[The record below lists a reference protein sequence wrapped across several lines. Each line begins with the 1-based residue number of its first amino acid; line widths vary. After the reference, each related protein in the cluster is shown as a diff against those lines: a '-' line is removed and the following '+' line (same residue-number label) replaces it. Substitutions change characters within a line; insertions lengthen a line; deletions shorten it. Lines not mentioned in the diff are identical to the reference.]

1 MGKMGK
7 LLEVIDLK
15 KYHSP
20 RKEFLL
26 SKKRGDIR
34 AVDGVSLTISD
45 GETLG
50 LVGESGCGKSTLGRT
65 ILRLEE
71 PDSGSIIYRDT
82 DITGLKKNELKWFR
96 KEVQMVFQ
104 DPKASLDPRMI
115 AGNSVE
121 EGLIVHGMK
130 DEDERLEM
138 VEKLLQ
144 KVGLE
149 PDFMARYP
157 HELSGGQQQRI
168 GIARALALN
177 PRLIVADEP
186 VSALDVSVQAQILNL
201 LADLKKELGL
211 AYLFIAHNLLAIRY
225 ISDRVAIMYLGKLV
239 EISDKKDLFENP
251 LHPYTK
257 ALLSCLPG
265 KGNRILLKGEVPSPV
280 NPPCGCRFHP
290 RCQGRFDKCDKSEPD
305 WIEVEKGHFVMCY
318 LYS

>member
-1 MGKMGK
+1 MGK

-15 KYHSP
+15 KYYPP
-20 RKEFLL
+20 RQEFLL

-34 AVDGVSLTISD
+34 AVDGVSLRISD

-50 LVGESGCGKSTLGRT
+50 LAGESGCGKSTLGRT

-71 PDSGSIIYRDT
+71 PDSGNIVFRDT
-82 DITGLKKNELKWFR
+82 NIIGLKKNDLKWFR
-96 KEVQMVFQ
+96 KEAQMVFQ
-104 DPKASLDPRMI
+104 DPKASLDPRMT
-115 AGNSVE
+115 AGNSIE
-121 EGLIVHGMK
+121 EALIIHGMGA
-130 DEDERLEM
+130 EDERSDM

-149 PDFMARYP
+149 PDFMLRYP

-168 GIARALALN
+168 GIARALTVH
-177 PRLIVADEP
+177 PRLIIADEP
-186 VSALDVSVQAQILNL
+186 VSAFDVSVQAPILNL

-239 EISDKKDLFENP
+239 ELSDKKDLFEKQ

-257 ALLSCLPG
+257 AL
-265 KGNRILLKGEVPSPV
+265 
-280 NPPCGCRFHP
+280 
-290 RCQGRFDKCDKSEPD
+290 
-305 WIEVEKGHFVMCY
+305 
-318 LYS
+318 